1 MSDGL
6 FEDLN
11 DCQMYF
17 ECTWVNTEYA
27 KIEHLK
33 CPENFVYSPIKHR
46 CDSLKE
52 INYKFNNNQINKTTV
67 NLVEF
72 IRLKNCFSQ
81 KKFKELNNL
90 GIIIDKINKYLSENK
105 FDELNKSYLNKPKY
119 LGTFKKVDS
128 KFKYSN
134 LVDLIMSKQKNFF
147 AKRKL
152 LALNDIDEENEDSE
166 SKTTLFDY
174 SSHQV
179 TDEAFNKN
187 EDSDSLDL
195 EIIATDKNQL
205 IDSIEQRLT
214 EKFNKPDTEKNINLT
229 TKSIP
234 SSSLSTSTEANEFN
248 LVDIFNE
255 LLKLNE
261 TSTPITT
268 TEQTSFTSTKP
279 NFYTITTPLTTST
292 RFTIPAFTIRNMNYT
307 ETELAEP
314 LIGLDYEDI
323 KVPKNNKY
331 QRLSLAPEDTL
342 IECKENDFGLECSC
356 SITLSPPKCK
366 GLINS
371 FLSSCKIIGCKNNGK
386 CISIAYKYPSNYFFF
401 SIFKPQIF

>member
-46 CDSLKE
+46 CDNLKE

-90 GIIIDKINKYLSENK
+90 GIIIEKINKYLSETK
-105 FDELNKSYLNKPKY
+105 FDELNKTYLNKQKY

-134 LVDLIMSKQKNFF
+134 LVDLIISKQKNFF

-152 LALNDIDEENEDSE
+152 LALNDIDEENEDYE
-166 SKTTLFDY
+166 
-174 SSHQV
+174 
-179 TDEAFNKN
+179 
-187 EDSDSLDL
+187 
-195 EIIATDKNQL
+195 
-205 IDSIEQRLT
+205 
-214 EKFNKPDTEKNINLT
+214 
-229 TKSIP
+229 
-234 SSSLSTSTEANEFN
+234 
-248 LVDIFNE
+248 
-255 LLKLNE
+255 
-261 TSTPITT
+261 
-268 TEQTSFTSTKP
+268 TKP
-279 NFYTITTPLTTST
+279 YDNFLG
-292 RFTIPAFTIRNMNYT
+292 A
-307 ETELAEP
+307 
-314 LIGLDYEDI
+314 
-323 KVPKNNKY
+323 K
-331 QRLSLAPEDTL
+331 
-342 IECKENDFGLECSC
+342 
-356 SITLSPPKCK
+356 
-366 GLINS
+366 
-371 FLSSCKIIGCKNNGK
+371 
-386 CISIAYKYPSNYFFF
+386 
-401 SIFKPQIF
+401 